1 MSRSKSISM
10 MTLVLALA
18 GFVLPVYAQKSG
30 PVPSE
35 ARIQELIRVAAER
48 VAAGQGTQAATGA
61 QPAGQVDTRPVVRLT
76 IEDAVKAALDNN
88 LDITVQRLNPQLQ
101 DIAIASAR
109 SVYRPTLTSQL
120 SQQSQ
125 TTASTST
132 VAGGATAGA
141 AVVQETTVFN
151 GNIAQSVPWFGGS
164 IVANLNNNK
173 VSTTSLNAQY
183 SPLYTPNWSAQY
195 TQPILRNLK
204 IDGTR
209 QTLEVTRVNRDISDV
224 QLKQTMTNT
233 LSNVRNAYWDYVF
246 AVQNVEVVR
255 QSLALSEK
263 LVQDNQTRVQVGT
276 MAPIDVVQAQ
286 SQAATQRQ
294 NLVVAQATMRTSEI
308 TLKRLLVSGT
318 QDPLWNS
325 TIDPVDRPDFRPEA
339 IDLPAAIRRA
349 LSERTDV
356 MIARKNL
363 ESNDVTLSYLR
374 NQTLPQ
380 ADVVALYGLTG
391 TGGDLLGK
399 TGTGV
404 NQFVD
409 PSKTIPGGYSDAL
422 NSLFNRNN
430 PRWTLQVNIS
440 YPLGMSAQ
448 KAAISRAAVQ
458 QNQIDAQLKQLE
470 LQVATDVTNAAIN
483 VQSNAERVQAAQA
496 ARELAEQQNA
506 AENSKFEV
514 GMSTNYNVVQS
525 QRDLATARNTELQA
539 MLNYRKSLVEL
550 DRLQQTT
557 LGGAGITVIG
567 R

>member
-1 MSRSKSISM
+1 MSRNNSILM
-10 MTLVLALA
+10 VAVALA
-18 GFVLPVYAQKSG
+18 GLAVPAYAQKAAQA
-30 PVPSE
+30 PSE
-35 ARIQELIRVAAER
+35 ARIQELIRAAAER
-48 VAAGQGTQAATGA
+48 VATGQGTQVATGA
-61 QPAGQVDTRPVVRLT
+61 QPAGQADTRPVIRLT
-76 IEDAVKAALDNN
+76 LEDAVKAALDNN

-109 SVYRPTLTSQL
+109 SVYHPTLTSQV
-120 SQQSQ
+120 SRQSQ

-132 VAGGATAGA
+132 VAGGASAGA
-141 AVVQETTVFN
+141 SVVQDTMVFN
-151 GNIAQSVPWFGGS
+151 GNLAQSVPWLGGNF
-164 IVANLNNNK
+164 VANLNNNK
-173 VSTTSLNAQY
+173 VSTTSLNAQF
-183 SPLYTPNWSAQY
+183 SPLYTPNWSGQY
-195 TQPILRNLK
+195 TQPVLRNLK
-204 IDGTR
+204 IDATR
-209 QTLEVTRVNRDISDV
+209 QTLQVTQINRDISDV

-233 LSNVRNAYWDYVF
+233 LSNVRNAYWDFVF

-255 QSLALSEK
+255 QTLALAEK
-263 LVQDNQTRVQVGT
+263 LVQDNQTRVDVGT
-276 MAPIDVVQAQ
+276 LAPLDIVQAK

-294 NLVVAQATMRTSEI
+294 NLVVAQATMRTTEI
-308 TLKRLLVSGT
+308 SLKRLLVNGT

-325 TIDPVDRPDFRPEA
+325 TIDPVDRPDFTPEA
-339 IDLPAAIRRA
+339 IDVPAAIRRA

-356 MIARKNL
+356 VIARKNL

-380 ADVVALYGLTG
+380 ADVIALYGLTG
-391 TGGDLLGK
+391 TGGEQLIKQGS
-399 TGTGV
+399 GV
-404 NQFVD
+404 NQVTVG
-409 PSKTIPGGYSDAL
+409 SIPGGYSDAL
-422 NSLFNRNN
+422 NSLFNRTN
-430 PRWTLQVNIS
+430 PRWTLQLNIS

-496 ARELAEQQNA
+496 ARDLAEQQLA

-525 QRDLATARNTELQA
+525 QRDLATARNTELRA
-539 MLNYRKSLVEL
+539 MLDYRKSLVEL
-550 DRLQQTT
+550 ERLQQTT